1 MMDKRFDSQSIE
13 KKWYKKWLDSG
24 SFSSNNESSKLPY
37 TIMMPPPN
45 VTGSLHIG
53 HALTFTIQDILIR
66 FHRMLGYDVLW
77 QPGTDHAGI
86 ATQMVVERELAKKE
100 ISRHTLGRD
109 KFIEKVW
116 EWKSRS
122 GGEIT
127 KQLRALGASPDWEK
141 ERFTMDEGL
150 SEAVKNVFVKL
161 YKEGLIYRDKRLVNW
176 DPKLLT
182 AISDL
187 EVEQKEVEGNF
198 WYFNYPIQ
206 DSDEYITIATTRPE
220 TILGDTAVA
229 VNPEDKRY
237 SHLKGRYVILPIL
250 NKPIPIIFDEYS
262 DLEKGSGAVK
272 ITPAHD
278 FNDFEVGKRHNL
290 EMINILNHDATINE
304 NGTKDFEGLDRFEA
318 RKKIINIFKTL
329 NLFVKEE
336 KIIHTV
342 PHGDRSNV
350 VVEPWLM
357 DQWYV
362 DAAVLAKPAIEAVKS
377 GKTKFI
383 PKNWEKTYFE
393 WMNNIQPWCVSRQLW
408 WGHRIPAWFGPDNK
422 IFVENNQKEA
432 EISAKKY
439 YGKDVLLTQD
449 EDVLDTWFSSALWPF
464 STLGW
469 PEKTKDLDKYYPTTV
484 LVTGFDII
492 FFWVARMMMM
502 GIHFMDGKI
511 PFKEIYIHALVR
523 DDKGQKMSKSKGNVL
538 DPLDLSEKY
547 GADSLRFTLTAMA
560 AQGRDI
566 KLSEERIA
574 GYRNFSTKIW
584 NGCKFLEFNECKLEL
599 KTNIT
604 EIKLPVNKWIID
616 LYNKLN
622 FKVMNSIKEYKFND
636 AADVIYQFIWKDY
649 CDWYIEFIKPILSS
663 RDNEAYLIETRHVSI
678 NVMKNVI
685 LMLHPI
691 MPYLTEEISEKLFK
705 STKLVISSSWPDLM
719 FENKDLLNNIDLS
732 IKLISEI
739 RSLRVEKNIPL
750 KSKLELIL
758 KNVSLEKKKNI
769 IDNSDLI
776 TNLAKLEKIIF
787 SNDNDVSNDKFII
800 STVDEI
806 TLMIAVEGSIDVDG
820 ERKRLNKELSNIKD
834 EIEIIG
840 KRLDNPEFVNKAP
853 PKVVKEVK
861 EKQGIYKKKKEE
873 IEKALISL

>member
-1 MMDKRFDSQSIE
+1 MAF
-13 KKWYKKWLDSG
+13 
-24 SFSSNNESSKLPY
+24 
-37 TIMMPPPN
+37 
-45 VTGSLHIG
+45 
-53 HALTFTIQDILIR
+53 
-66 FHRMLGYDVLW
+66 
-77 QPGTDHAGI
+77 
-86 ATQMVVERELAKKE
+86 
-100 ISRHTLGRD
+100 
-109 KFIEKVW
+109 
-116 EWKSRS
+116 
-122 GGEIT
+122 
-127 KQLRALGASPDWEK
+127 
-141 ERFTMDEGL
+141 
-150 SEAVKNVFVKL
+150 
-161 YKEGLIYRDKRLVNW
+161 
-176 DPKLLT
+176 
-182 AISDL
+182 
-187 EVEQKEVEGNF
+187 
-198 WYFNYPIQ
+198 FN
-206 DSDEYITIATTRPE
+206 S
-220 TILGDTAVA
+220 
-229 VNPEDKRY
+229 
-237 SHLKGRYVILPIL
+237 
-250 NKPIPIIFDEYS
+250 
-262 DLEKGSGAVK
+262 
-272 ITPAHD
+272 
-278 FNDFEVGKRHNL
+278 
-290 EMINILNHDATINE
+290 
-304 NGTKDFEGLDRFEA
+304 
-318 RKKIINIFKTL
+318 
-329 NLFVKEE
+329 
-336 KIIHTV
+336 
-342 PHGDRSNV
+342 
-350 VVEPWLM
+350 
-357 DQWYV
+357 
-362 DAAVLAKPAIEAVKS
+362 
-377 GKTKFI
+377 
-383 PKNWEKTYFE
+383 
-393 WMNNIQPWCVSRQLW
+393 
-408 WGHRIPAWFGPDNK
+408 
-422 IFVENNQKEA
+422 
-432 EISAKKY
+432 
-439 YGKDVLLTQD
+439 
-449 EDVLDTWFSSALWPF
+449 
-464 STLGW
+464 

-840 KRLDNPEFVNKAP
+840 KRLDNSEFVNKAP